1 LTPKEVKMC
10 DKDTLNLI
18 TEKVCAAAKEVLG
31 DKLEKVILF
40 GSYVRGDYDEE
51 SDIDIMIIADIA
63 LEDRNATRRKIRAY
77 TGDIG
82 LEYDILVSLSIACCA
97 IYHKYANASGFY
109 INVQK
114 DGVELYAA

>member
-1 LTPKEVKMC
+1 MC

-31 DKLEKVILF
+31 DRLEKVILF
-40 GSYVRGDYDEE
+40 GSYARGDYDEE

-63 LEDRNATRRKIRAY
+63 PEDTHETREKIHACAGY
-77 TGDIG
+77 LD
-82 LEYDILVSLSIACCA
+82 LEYDVLVCLCMDCSA
-97 IYHKYANASGFY
+97 IYHKYADVSGFY
-109 INVQK
+109 KNVRK